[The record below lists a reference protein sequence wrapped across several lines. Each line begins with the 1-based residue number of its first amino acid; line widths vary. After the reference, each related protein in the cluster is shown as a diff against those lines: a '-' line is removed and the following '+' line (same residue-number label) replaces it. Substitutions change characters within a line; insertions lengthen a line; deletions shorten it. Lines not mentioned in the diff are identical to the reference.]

1 LSKSSVPIS
10 DPRDKQE
17 PDPSG
22 AAVATPVHSRL
33 TVLSGPSGV
42 GKSTVVAELRRI
54 CPKIWISVSV
64 TTRRPRPGEAD
75 GREYH
80 FVDDGEFDR
89 LIASGALLEWAW
101 FAGHRYG
108 TPRAPLTERLEAGVA
123 CLLEIDVAGARQ
135 VRRAEPDARLVFL
148 APPSWD
154 ELVRRL
160 TGRGTEPPEVLA
172 RRLAAAEEEL
182 AAAEEF
188 DITLVNTS
196 VQDVAR
202 QLIILMEECALPS
215 ERHSEGTQ
223 SSGRQNVAGTQPLGA
238 ADGIINPPIDE
249 LLDVVDSK
257 YQLVI
262 MAAKRARQINAYY
275 AQLGE
280 GLLEYVGPLV
290 ETRSQEK
297 PLSISLREI
306 KERLLNVEAA
316 EG

>member
-1 LSKSSVPIS
+1 VPIS
-10 DPRDKQE
+10 EPRGRRE
-17 PDPSG
+17 PGPSSTGG

-42 GKSTVVAELRRI
+42 GKSTVVAELNRT
-54 CPKIWISVSV
+54 CPQIWISVSV
-64 TTRRPRPGEAD
+64 TTRPPRPGEVN

-80 FVDDGEFDR
+80 FVDDEEFDR
-89 LIASGALLEWAW
+89 LIASGALLEWAT
-101 FAGHRYG
+101 FAGNRYG
-108 TPRAPLTERLEAGVA
+108 TPRGPLCERLEAGVS
-123 CLLEIDVAGARQ
+123 CLLEIDLAGARQ
-135 VRRAEPDARLVFL
+135 VKREVPDARLVFL
-148 APPSWD
+148 APPSWG

-160 TGRGTEPPEVLA
+160 TGRGTEPAEVLD
-172 RRLAAAEEEL
+172 RRLAAAREEL
-182 AAAEEF
+182 AAADEF
-188 DITLVNTS
+188 EVTLVNTS
-196 VQDVAR
+196 VQDVCR
-202 QLIILMEECALPS
+202 QLVALMKQCDLS
-215 ERHSEGTQ
+215 TEGR
-223 SSGRQNVAGTQPLGA
+223 RQNVAGPQAHQA

-257 YQLVI
+257 YRLVI

-275 AQLGE
+275 SQLGE

-306 KERLLNVEAA
+306 KERMLNVEAI